1 MVDITSRPRA
11 AARLAAGWDAF
22 VRWFAARRLSENA
35 ILLGFA
41 VAIGVLTALGVVAF
55 YGCIDLAY
63 ALFFKW
69 PGRVLPRL
77 GLLAYRP
84 LLTGAGIA
92 LAWWCMRRFGRGHD
106 GMNVPDVQRAVVR
119 DGGDVPARP
128 ALART
133 LASAL
138 TIGSGGSAGSE
149 GPTVVLGAAIGSG
162 LARAFRF
169 SPERKITFVA
179 CACAAAI
186 SAAFNAPLAGAFFAL
201 EEILGSLSVA
211 SFSPVVV
218 ASVIA
223 AVVSR
228 AAYGNHPA
236 FPIPTE
242 YGYNSLGEVA
252 LAYPLLG
259 VVTGLVSVAYVR
271 TYFFADALAH
281 RVRSRVHSAVVPWVA
296 GALAGALVWASG
308 GMLVG
313 YGHLALHVEMFGQF
327 AWYALAALAVGKIL
341 ATALTLNGGGSGGVF
356 TPSLYIGAAT
366 GASFGVLLSHL
377 FPTLGIRPEPYALVG
392 MGALIAGATNA
403 PITGILLVFE
413 MTNDFAIVV
422 PLMLTVV
429 IAQLV
434 ARRLEPDSLYSGW
447 LRRRGEVLVPG
458 GDDHAGRTGLRIA
471 GVALAALCIPLH
483 TAVSQEAL
491 RPTAPV
497 ALPRSA
503 PIAAV
508 HYDVTLDSASVSH
521 RSIGVTMTFQT
532 SGDAPVVLALPAWS
546 PGHYTL
552 LWFAR
557 RVSDFSARSGA
568 DSLPWRHLDYQT
580 WEIIPPRRAATV
592 TVSFAYRAD
601 TIDRAVAWT
610 RPDFAFFNGTNL
622 FLYPVGR
629 GFVWPSTVGVHVPDG
644 WRIATG
650 LPAAAAPATYAA
662 PNYHDLVD
670 CPFFAGHFALDS
682 APVAG
687 HWMRL
692 AFYPESAATQ
702 ARRSR
707 YLGWLTALA
716 PVQGAVFHQIPWDTY
731 TVFLVS
737 DTVVNGGGL
746 EHHDSQMDETQF
758 KALDLPRMSA
768 LFAHELFHAW
778 NVKRLRPADLTPYR
792 YDDAQPTTWLWV
804 SEGITDYYGAVSQ
817 ARAHIIDS
825 AAFLHTLA
833 QTIAFVG
840 ARPRVAPADA
850 SLASWIAPM
859 DGSAGLYYAQGALA
873 GFALD
878 VMIRDASDNRASLD
892 DVLRELYRT
901 TYEKGRGFS
910 SAEWWSAVSRA
921 AAGRSFGDFDRRC
934 ITGREPFPF
943 DSILPLI
950 GLRVVADSAAPF
962 SPDPKRPPIPSL
974 RIEPLPHA
982 TPKAARILHGILH
995 GILTG

>member
-1 MVDITSRPRA
+1 MIDTTSRPA
-11 AARLAAGWDAF
+11 SMAWLAAGWDAF

-35 ILLGFA
+35 ILLSFA

-55 YGCIDLAY
+55 YASIDLAY
-63 ALFFKW
+63 DLFFKW
-69 PGRVLPRL
+69 PLNVLPRL

-106 GMNVPDVQRAVVR
+106 GMNVPDVQLAVVR
-119 DGGDVPARP
+119 RGGDVAARP

-169 SPERKITFVA
+169 SPERKVTFVA

-223 AVVSR
+223 AVVVR

-242 YGYNSLGEVA
+242 YGYNSIGEVA

-259 VVTGLVSVAYVR
+259 VVTGLVSVAFVR

-281 RVRSRVHSAVVPWVA
+281 RVRSRVHSAVVPWAA

-313 YGHLALHVEMFGQF
+313 YGHLALHVEMFGQL
-327 AWYALAALAVGKIL
+327 AWYALAALAAGKIV

-366 GASFGVLLSHL
+366 GASFGVLLAHL
-377 FPTLGIRPEPYALVG
+377 FPAVGIRPEPYALVG
-392 MGALIAGATNA
+392 MGALIAGAINA

-447 LRRRGEVLVPG
+447 LRRRGEVLTPG
-458 GDDHAGRTGLRIA
+458 GGDHAGRTGLRVA
-471 GVALAALCIPLH
+471 GLALAALLIPIH
-483 TAVSQEAL
+483 RAMAQDAL
-491 RPTAPV
+491 RPSAPV

-508 HYDVTLDSASVSH
+508 HYDVTLDSASLSR

-532 SGDAPVVLALPAWS
+532 AGDDPVVLALPAWS

-557 RVSDFSARSGA
+557 RVSGFAVRAGA

-580 WEIIPPRRAATV
+580 WEIIPPHHAATV

-601 TIDRAVAWT
+601 TNDRAGAWT

-629 GFVWPSTVGVHVPDG
+629 GFAWPGVVTVHIPDG

-650 LPAAAAPATYAA
+650 MPAAEAPATYAA
-662 PNYHDLVD
+662 ANYHDLVD
-670 CPFFAGHFALDS
+670 CPFFVGHFALDS
-682 APVAG
+682 ARTTG

-692 AFYPESAATQ
+692 AVYPDSAATPE
-702 ARRSR
+702 RRSR
-707 YLGWLTALA
+707 YLAWLTALA
-716 PVQGAVFHQIPWDTY
+716 PVEGAVFGEIPWDTY
-731 TVFLVS
+731 TAFLLS

-746 EHHDSQMDETQF
+746 EHHDSQMDEMPFT
-758 KALDLPRMSA
+758 ALDLPRMSG
-768 LFAHELFHAW
+768 LFAHELFHSW

-792 YDDAQPTTWLWV
+792 YDDAQPTPWLWV
-804 SEGITDYYGAVSQ
+804 SEGITDYYSSVAQ
-817 ARAHIIDS
+817 LRTHITDS

-833 QTIAFVG
+833 QTIALV
-840 ARPRVAPADA
+840 AVRPRVAPADA

-859 DGSAGLYYAQGALA
+859 DGSVGLYYPQGALA

-878 VMIRDASDNRASLD
+878 IMIRDASDGRSSLD
-892 DVLRELYRT
+892 AVMRELYRT
-901 TYEKGRGFS
+901 TYKKGRGFS
-910 SAEWWSAVSRA
+910 VTDWWGAVSRA
-921 AAGRSFGDFDRRC
+921 AAGKSFADFDRRF

-943 DSILPLI
+943 DSILPLV
-950 GLRVVADSAAPF
+950 GLRLVADSAAP
-962 SPDPKRPPIPSL
+962 SAPDPKRPPILSL
-974 RIEPLPHA
+974 HMEPLPNA
-982 TPKAARILHGILH
+982 TPKAARILHA
-995 GILTG
+995 ILTG